1 MSEFCLQL
9 VTDVIKVFTALTGY
23 IFPLIFAFLLH
34 LLQLFLFLVVFLVA
48 CEQLAMM
55 GHLAFCLLFFS
66 RRLKRGKFFKEGSM
80 LKFASIDLFEC
91 SVDID
96 KLFFLVLG
104 SEKFSFNDSFS
115 FPLLL
120 ELIKLVED
128 GLPLLKQSFQ
138 FLMHVFK
145 VRNR

>member
-1 MSEFCLQL
+1 
-9 VTDVIKVFTALTGY
+9 
-23 IFPLIFAFLLH
+23 
-34 LLQLFLFLVVFLVA
+34 
-48 CEQLAMM
+48 
-55 GHLAFCLLFFS
+55 
-66 RRLKRGKFFKEGSM
+66 M

-128 GLPLLKQSFQ
+128 GLTLLKQSFQ